1 MAFTGTSLPVDPTLS
16 RDGLPGAE
24 NSAERRLSFVRERIE
39 KVELFCPITHKN
51 SIILIKGCNAN
62 RCADDFFFLVVVF
75 GPFSNG
81 KKVLEGKKIRL
92 SFLRPRSIIKF
103 LSTLI
108 QFTAHRKNSGKTS
121 RGPKATF

>member
-62 RCADDFFFLVVVF
+62 RCADDFFFLVAVF

-81 KKVLEGKKIRL
+81 KKVLEGKKNTPL
-92 SFLRPRSIIKF
+92 FLRTSFNYKISVDFDSIYGASQK
-103 LSTLI
+103 
-108 QFTAHRKNSGKTS
+108 
-121 RGPKATF
+121 

>member
-62 RCADDFFFLVVVF
+62 RCADDFFSLLLSLGRFLMERK
-75 GPFSNG
+75 SWRG
-81 KKVLEGKKIRL
+81 KKYASL
-92 SFLRPRSIIKF
+92 S
-103 LSTLI
+103 
-108 QFTAHRKNSGKTS
+108 
-121 RGPKATF
+121 